1 MMTYVRNNGSHLAT
15 EALVNFI
22 LPFAIKIAHM
32 PGSGRFERYWPRT
45 SHRRVGIVRRAGSGF
60 ASSIAIFPI
69 EGYSGIAEHEAD

>member
-45 SHRRVGIVRRAGSGF
+45 SHRRVGFGQRHRSTSRIRICQLDRH
-60 ASSIAIFPI
+60 IPN
-69 EGYSGIAEHEAD
+69 